1 MTTEMSRREF
11 VAGAGSLAVGFTLLR
26 SGSATAAGPTG
37 LLRIDPSNPAAPT
50 EAWLVLRP
58 GGITVYSGKV
68 ELGTGVQ
75 TALSQIVVEEL
86 HVDVADVHYVQ
97 GDTELAPSQGATVGS
112 KTVQEGGPELRL
124 AAATAHQALLGMAE
138 QHLGVDRSRLVARDG
153 RYHVDGRGRSV
164 SYRQLLRQ
172 GETVLVAD
180 TAAPVVAPADYT
192 VVGTDE
198 PRVDIPPK
206 VLAQFRY
213 TSDIYL
219 PGMLHA
225 RVIRPS
231 GRNAAFG
238 EIVNLAQAQSI
249 PGFRQ
254 VVRIGNFVAVVAETE
269 WAAARAAAPA
279 TGITVQWT
287 TGPPMIPFATLEQ
300 GLRDAANHY
309 RSLTEVNR
317 GDVDAALAGADPAG
331 VVEAQYYT
339 PFQMHGSMGASAAVA
354 DVRAQPDAGGF
365 RARVWSGTQNVT
377 ALRGVI
383 ARLLTTGDAAFAN
396 DPLKVRVMYEEASG
410 CYGHNGAD
418 DCAADAA
425 LISQAV
431 GAPIR
436 LQWSRQNE
444 HGWEPLGGAQA
455 HDMKGAVDED
465 GIAAWLHRVYAP
477 TANSRPAANNAGTL
491 LAGQHARGLMP
502 ANLPGT
508 AGNASGRNA
517 PVIYAFDNQRVE
529 SRLVKS
535 FDTTGPTSATPSA
548 PLTHR
553 IPRTTALRSLGGFS
567 NSFANESFF
576 DELAAAGGHDPLELR
591 IASLDDAR
599 AAAVCAALR
608 PAWAQRPAGGNGR
621 GAGVAFQQYENE
633 NAYAA
638 AYVEVTVDEST
649 GAIRATRAVVAHD
662 CGLIINPDGLRNQIE
677 GNVVQGISRTLMEEV
692 VYTGDRVTTTV
703 WQAAPPFNL
712 PPQYEVARFT
722 DVPPIECIL
731 IDRPDE
737 PALGAGEPTI
747 GTVGGAIANAVFA
760 AVGARVRRLPMTPER
775 VLAALAA

>member
-1 MTTEMSRREF
+1 
-11 VAGAGSLAVGFTLLR
+11 
-26 SGSATAAGPTG
+26 
-37 LLRIDPSNPAAPT
+37 
-50 EAWLVLRP
+50 
-58 GGITVYSGKV
+58 
-68 ELGTGVQ
+68 
-75 TALSQIVVEEL
+75 
-86 HVDVADVHYVQ
+86 
-97 GDTELAPSQGATVGS
+97 
-112 KTVQEGGPELRL
+112 
-124 AAATAHQALLGMAE
+124 
-138 QHLGVDRSRLVARDG
+138 
-153 RYHVDGRGRSV
+153 
-164 SYRQLLRQ
+164 
-172 GETVLVAD
+172 
-180 TAAPVVAPADYT
+180 
-192 VVGTDE
+192 
-198 PRVDIPPK
+198 
-206 VLAQFRY
+206 
-213 TSDIYL
+213 
-219 PGMLHA
+219 
-225 RVIRPS
+225 
-231 GRNAAFG
+231 
-238 EIVNLAQAQSI
+238 
-249 PGFRQ
+249 
-254 VVRIGNFVAVVAETE
+254 
-269 WAAARAAAPA
+269 
-279 TGITVQWT
+279 
-287 TGPPMIPFATLEQ
+287 
-300 GLRDAANHY
+300 
-309 RSLTEVNR
+309 
-317 GDVDAALAGADPAG
+317 
-331 VVEAQYYT
+331 
-339 PFQMHGSMGASAAVA
+339 MHGSMGASAAVA

-383 ARLLTTGDAAFAN
+383 ARLLTTGDASFAN
-396 DPLKVRVMYEEASG
+396 DPLKVHVIYEEASG

-436 LQWSRQNE
+436 LQWTRQNE

-455 HDMKGAVDED
+455 HDMKGAVDEH
-465 GIAAWLHRVYAP
+465 GIAAWFHRVYAP

-491 LAGQHARGLMP
+491 LTGQHARALMP
-502 ANLPGT
+502 ANLPGN

-535 FDTTGPTSATPSA
+535 FNTTGPTSATPSA

-576 DELAAAGGHDPLELR
+576 DELAAAGEQDPLELR
-591 IASLDDAR
+591 IASHDDAR
-599 AAAVCAALR
+599 AAAVCEALR
-608 PAWAQRPAGGNGR
+608 PSWAQRPAGGNGR

-638 AYVEVTVDEST
+638 TYVEVTVDEST
-649 GAIRATRAVVAHD
+649 GVIRVTRAVVAHD

-677 GNVVQGISRTLMEEV
+677 GNVVQGISRTLKEEV

-712 PPQYEVARFT
+712 PPQYEVARFN

-747 GTVGGAIANAVFA
+747 GTVGAAIANAVFA